1 MRQRSAPAVH
11 SARPVRPH
19 RRPPGGDGPPPL
31 SLVDLLTHR
40 GDSLS
45 PKHKTIAQFVADNP
59 QFASMASTRQLAE
72 RAGVDAATVTR
83 FAKAVG
89 FSGFNHLRQE
99 LRHTYLGLLEPQE
112 LMARQR
118 LAPGN
123 VYRAAVLNDLQNL
136 QHLLETLDTATLDRV
151 AAALLAARRTLVVAS
166 GSYAAPAIVLSQ
178 LCTALDVHADVETRG
193 RVYWTSQI
201 AQLTPRDLVLGI
213 SFWQCDRDTVTAVK
227 WASEHGLRTVAITDS
242 SVSPLAQHAQ
252 LRVIVP
258 TEGMLFFQSVTASLS
273 VIYGLVA
280 AMWARIPAS
289 RRSTYARI
297 RQAFRDLEVFM
308 A

>member
-1 MRQRSAPAVH
+1 MR
-11 SARPVRPH
+11 
-19 RRPPGGDGPPPL
+19 RR
-31 SLVDLLTHR
+31 
-40 GDSLS
+40 DSLS

-59 QFASMASTRQLAE
+59 QFASLASTRQLAE
-72 RAGVDAATVTR
+72 RIGADAATITR
-83 FAKAVG
+83 FAKALG
-89 FSGFNHLRQE
+89 FSGFNHLRHE
-99 LRHTYLGLLEPQE
+99 LRHTYLGLLGPQE
-112 LMARQR
+112 LMQRQR
-118 LAPGN
+118 AAPGN
-123 VYRAAVLNDLQNL
+123 VYRAAVLRDLQNL
-136 QHLLETLDTATLDRV
+136 QNLLETLDLTVLDRV
-151 AAALLAARRTLVVAS
+151 AGALLAARRTLVVAS

-178 LCTALDVHADVETRG
+178 LCTALDVHVDVEMRG
-193 RVYWTSQI
+193 RVYWTSQL
-201 AQLTPRDLVLGI
+201 AQLTSRDLVMGI

-242 SVSPLAQHAQ
+242 SVSPLAQQAQ
-252 LRVIVP
+252 LRVVVP

-273 VIYGLVA
+273 IIYGLIG